1 MARAY
6 ELRKRADRMADT
18 HRRIVEAAVELH
30 TSIGPGRTSISA
42 IAERAG
48 VERHTVYA
56 HFPDRLSL
64 FRACSDHWRELH
76 PFPAVDQLASI
87 EDPRTRLRTGL
98 DALYAWY
105 EQVEDDLA
113 LIRRDAD
120 TVPAEVRATEAQRF
134 GSFRAVLETGWPR
147 RHAVRAAIGHA
158 LQFET
163 WRSLSRREGLS
174 RRAAVEAMLRLAA
187 GG

>member
-1 MARAY
+1 M
-6 ELRKRADRMADT
+6 
-18 HRRIVEAAVELH
+18 
-30 TSIGPGRTSISA
+30 
-42 IAERAG
+42 
-48 VERHTVYA
+48 YA

-76 PFPAVDQLASI
+76 PFPAVGELASI
-87 EDPRTRLRTGL
+87 EDPQTRLRAGL
-98 DALYAWY
+98 EALYAWY

-120 TVPAEVRATEAQRF
+120 TVPAEVRAAEAQRF
-134 GSFRAVLETGWPR
+134 GAFRTVLETGWPR
-147 RHAVRAAIGHA
+147 RRAVRAAIGHA

-163 WRSLSRREGLS
+163 WRSLSRQEGLS

-187 GG
+187 SG